1 MAHPRRGGYD
11 HRDIVV
17 KYIHYKLSQRGYE
30 WEEGRQQVPADLPQ
44 ASAAINNHS
53 EDGEESGTP
62 GEPCVHPHASCMSA
76 AASLNE
82 ETRRNAPDTSVDNA
96 PTVPMSS
103 ASAAFPVPSLHDELN
118 NAQRDFNADSD
129 ANEAAAGDDHYD
141 DEDALPQPVPP
152 AVLQALSRAGD
163 EFSRLYQQDFRQISG
178 LLHLTPSTV
187 RLRFAA
193 VVEELFHDGINWG
206 RIVAFFEFGGVM
218 CVESVNREMSPL
230 VDSIVGWMTEY
241 LNRHLQN
248 WIQEQ
253 GGWDTF
259 VELYGSSVRPP
270 FDPSWLSIKAI
281 LSLAVVGACITLG
294 AYLGH
299 K

>member
-1 MAHPRRGGYD
+1 MAHPRREGYD

-30 WEEGRQQVPADLPQ
+30 WDEGQHQVSSPNLLDPA
-44 ASAAINNHS
+44 ANNNHS
-53 EDGEESGTP
+53 DHEGLSGTP
-62 GEPCVHPHASCMSA
+62 ADPPGHPHTSSMPA
-76 AASLNE
+76 ATAFSDNT
-82 ETRRNAPDTSVDNA
+82 TRSNAPLTLVDSA
-96 PTVPMSS
+96 PAALINS
-103 ASAAFPVPSLHDELN
+103 ASAASPVPASREELN
-118 NAQRDFNADSD
+118 ITQRNWNVDPDVGLAV
-129 ANEAAAGDDHYD
+129 D
-141 DEDALPQPVPP
+141 DEHASNNLLRPVPP
-152 AVLQALSRAGD
+152 AVLQTLSRAGD
-163 EFSRLYQQDFRQISG
+163 EFARLYHQDFRQISG

-193 VVEELFHDGINWG
+193 VVEELFQDGVNWG

-230 VDSIVGWMTEY
+230 VDSIANWMTEY

-248 WIQEQ
+248 WILDQ
-253 GGWDTF
+253 GGWDAF

-270 FDPSWLSIKAI
+270 FDPSWVSIKTI
-281 LSLAVVGACITLG
+281 LGIAVVGACITLG

>member
-1 MAHPRRGGYD
+1 MALPRRAGYD

-17 KYIHYKLSQRGYE
+17 KFIHYKLSQRGYE
-30 WEEGRQQVPADLPQ
+30 WEEGRQISTGLPATSAANNNLTNDGEVSAVPGGGAGQPLASDLP
-44 ASAAINNHS
+44 
-53 EDGEESGTP
+53 
-62 GEPCVHPHASCMSA
+62 
-76 AASLNE
+76 AASFSDN
-82 ETRRNAPDTSVDNA
+82 DFSVPLLDNA
-96 PTVPMSS
+96 PAAPTSS
-103 ASAAFPVPSLHDELN
+103 TSAAFPIPSPQADVDV
-118 NAQRDFNADSD
+118 AQREGSVDVD
-129 ANEAAAGDDHYD
+129 ASQPL
-141 DEDALPQPVPP
+141 DEDNGEDAPLQPVPP
-152 AVLQALSRAGD
+152 ALFQTLRRAGD
-163 EFSRLYQQDFRQISG
+163 EFSNLYQQDFRHISG

-193 VVEELFHDGINWG
+193 VVEELFHDGVNWG

-253 GGWDTF
+253 GGWDAF
-259 VELYGSSVRPP
+259 VELYGNSARPP
-270 FDPSWLSIKAI
+270 FDPMWPSIKTILSI
-281 LSLAVVGACITLG
+281 AVIGACITLG
-294 AYLGH
+294 AYLGN

>member
-1 MAHPRRGGYD
+1 MAHPRRAGYD
-11 HRDIVV
+11 HRDMVV

-30 WEEGRQQVPADLPQ
+30 WEDGRQQVSDNRQ
-44 ASAAINNHS
+44 DASAANNNHS
-53 EDGEESGTP
+53 NGEEVSFSP
-62 GEPCVHPHASCMSA
+62 GETDVSPVSA
-76 AASLNE
+76 AASSTDASKNNVPVTLLV
-82 ETRRNAPDTSVDNA
+82 NAPAA
-96 PTVPMSS
+96 PSCS
-103 ASAAFPVPSLHDELN
+103 ESAASTMPT
-118 NAQRDFNADSD
+118 AQGEWNVLPRNSSIDSG
-129 ANEAAAGDDHYD
+129 ANQVLDGNEGDD
-141 DEDALPQPVPP
+141 AFVQPVPP
-152 AVLQALSRAGD
+152 AVFQTLSRAGD

-193 VVEELFHDGINWG
+193 VVEELFHDGVNWG

-253 GGWDTF
+253 GGWDAF
-259 VELYGSSVRPP
+259 VELYDSSVRPP
-270 FDPSWLSIKAI
+270 FDPTWLSIKTI

>member
-1 MAHPRRGGYD
+1 MAHRRRGGYD

-30 WEEGRQQVPADLPQ
+30 WEEGRQISSGLSATSAANNNLTNDGEVSAVPAAQPLASDLP
-44 ASAAINNHS
+44 
-53 EDGEESGTP
+53 
-62 GEPCVHPHASCMSA
+62 
-76 AASLNE
+76 AASPSDNDPPVPLL
-82 ETRRNAPDTSVDNA
+82 DNA
-96 PTVPMSS
+96 PAAPRSS
-103 ASAAFPVPSLHDELN
+103 TSAASPIPSPQADLDVT
-118 NAQRDFNADSD
+118 QREGNV
-129 ANEAAAGDDHYD
+129 
-141 DEDALPQPVPP
+141 DEDASQPLDEENAEDAPVQPVPP
-152 AVLQALSRAGD
+152 ALFQTLSRAGD
-163 EFSRLYQQDFRQISG
+163 EFSNLYQQDFRHISG

-193 VVEELFHDGINWG
+193 VVEELFHDGVNWG

-230 VDSIVGWMTEY
+230 VDSIAGWMTEY

-253 GGWDTF
+253 GGWEAF
-259 VELYGSSVRPP
+259 VELYGNSVRPP
-270 FDPSWLSIKAI
+270 FDPMWPSIKTILSI
-281 LSLAVVGACITLG
+281 AVIGACITLG
-294 AYLGH
+294 AYLGN

>member
-1 MAHPRRGGYD
+1 MAHPRRAGYD

-30 WEEGRQQVPADLPQ
+30 WEDGRQQVSVDLQ
-44 ASAAINNHS
+44 DASAANNNHS
-53 EDGEESGTP
+53 DGDEVSASPGDPLGPRHDTP
-62 GEPCVHPHASCMSA
+62 LNA
-76 AASLNE
+76 AASTSNNASQN
-82 ETRRNAPDTSVDNA
+82 NAPTALLDNA
-96 PTVPMSS
+96 PAAQRSS
-103 ASAAFPVPSLHDELN
+103 ASAASTVPSPQGVLN
-118 NAQRDFNADSD
+118 VTQGNSNVDSG
-129 ANEAAAGDDHYD
+129 ANQLVDGDG
-141 DEDALPQPVPP
+141 EDALVRPVPQ
-152 AVLQALSRAGD
+152 AVLQTLSRAGD

-187 RLRFAA
+187 RPRFAA
-193 VVEELFHDGINWG
+193 VVEELFHDGVNWG

-253 GGWDTF
+253 GGWLNTLP
-259 VELYGSSVRPP
+259 EIETLQSLIRETQRSLRQ
-270 FDPSWLSIKAI
+270 SHRKNECTWIKRAQRI
-281 LSLAVVGACITLG
+281 LTHS
-294 AYLGH
+294 
-299 K
+299 

>member
-11 HRDIVV
+11 HREIVV

-30 WEEGRQQVPADLPQ
+30 WEEGRQLSAELPGASAANNNSSNGRDVSATPGDSTGHPPAVDLPAAFPSENETSSDAPSQDNAPAAPRSTASAASPVPLPQ
-44 ASAAINNHS
+44 AELYVSQRDWNDSQDASHRVDDNNHH
-53 EDGEESGTP
+53 D
-62 GEPCVHPHASCMSA
+62 
-76 AASLNE
+76 
-82 ETRRNAPDTSVDNA
+82 VDEY
-96 PTVPMSS
+96 T
-103 ASAAFPVPSLHDELN
+103 LL
-118 NAQRDFNADSD
+118 
-129 ANEAAAGDDHYD
+129 
-141 DEDALPQPVPP
+141 QPVPQE
-152 AVLQALSRAGD
+152 LFQTLSRAGD
-163 EFSRLYQQDFRQISG
+163 EFSTMYQQDFRHISG

-230 VDSIVGWMTEY
+230 VDAIVGWMTDY

-253 GGWDTF
+253 GGWEAFID
-259 VELYGSSVRPP
+259 LYSSSVRPP
-270 FDPSWLSIKAI
+270 FDPSWLSIKTI
-281 LSLAVVGACITLG
+281 LSIAVVGACITLG

>member
-1 MAHPRRGGYD
+1 MANPRRGGYD
-11 HRDIVV
+11 HREIVV

-30 WEEGRQQVPADLPQ
+30 WEEGRHLTAELSE
-44 ASAAINNHS
+44 ASAAANNNS
-53 EDGEESGTP
+53 SNDEEVSATP
-62 GEPCVHPHASCMSA
+62 GGPTGHPPASNLP
-76 AASLNE
+76 AASSSDD
-82 ETRRNAPDTSVDNA
+82 ETPSDAPVLDNA
-96 PTVPMSS
+96 PAAHRSTTSS
-103 ASAAFPVPSLHDELN
+103 ASSVHLPQVDVS
-118 NAQRDFNADSD
+118 QRDWNAPQN
-129 ANEAAAGDDHYD
+129 ANQPLDDNNEEYVPLQP
-141 DEDALPQPVPP
+141 LPPELFQT
-152 AVLQALSRAGD
+152 LRRAGD
-163 EFSRLYQQDFRQISG
+163 EFSGMYQQDFRHISG

-230 VDSIVGWMTEY
+230 VDSIVGWMTDY
-241 LNRHLQN
+241 LNRHLQD

-253 GGWDTF
+253 GGWEVF

-270 FDPSWLSIKAI
+270 FDPSWLSIKTI
-281 LSLAVVGACITLG
+281 LSIAVVGACITLG

>member
-1 MAHPRRGGYD
+1 MAHPRREGYD

-30 WEEGRQQVPADLPQ
+30 WEEGRQISSALSHSSAANNNLTNDAEVFSIPGGQTGQPLALDVPA
-44 ASAAINNHS
+44 ASSSNN
-53 EDGEESGTP
+53 ESP
-62 GEPCVHPHASCMSA
+62 S
-76 AASLNE
+76 
-82 ETRRNAPDTSVDNA
+82 NAPVPLVESA
-96 PTVPMSS
+96 PAAPRSS
-103 ASAAFPVPSLHDELN
+103 ASAAVSPVPLPQADLDV
-118 NAQRDFNADSD
+118 AQRERNVDQDEEGQPPDDDDNGQD
-129 ANEAAAGDDHYD
+129 AP
-141 DEDALPQPVPP
+141 LQPVPP
-152 AVLQALSRAGD
+152 ALFQTLSRAGD
-163 EFSRLYQQDFRQISG
+163 EFSNMYQQDFRHISG

-193 VVEELFHDGINWG
+193 VVEELFHDGVNWG

-230 VDSIVGWMTEY
+230 VDSIAGWMTEY

-253 GGWDTF
+253 GGWEAF
-259 VELYGSSVRPP
+259 VELYGSSVQPP
-270 FDPSWLSIKAI
+270 FDPTWFSIKTILSI
-281 LSLAVVGACITLG
+281 AVVGACITLG

>member
-1 MAHPRRGGYD
+1 MAHPRRAGYD

-30 WEEGRQQVPADLPQ
+30 WEDGRQQLSVDLPV
-44 ASAAINNHS
+44 ASAANNNHS
-53 EDGEESGTP
+53 NDEEVCGIP
-62 GEPCVHPHASCMSA
+62 GDPLGHPALSPLSP
-76 AASLNE
+76 AASS
-82 ETRRNAPDTSVDNA
+82 RNSASQNNAATPLIDNA
-96 PTVPMSS
+96 PAAPRSS
-103 ASAAFPVPSLHDELN
+103 ASAASTVPSVQGEFNIPQRNWNVDSGTNDTEDDNDGEDTLSRPVP
-118 NAQRDFNADSD
+118 Q
-129 ANEAAAGDDHYD
+129 
-141 DEDALPQPVPP
+141 AL
-152 AVLQALSRAGD
+152 LQTLSRAGD

-193 VVEELFHDGINWG
+193 VVEELFHDGVNWG

-230 VDSIVGWMTEY
+230 VDSIVSWMTEY

-253 GGWDTF
+253 GGWETF
-259 VELYGSSVRPP
+259 VELYGGSGRPP
-270 FDPSWLSIKAI
+270 FDPSWLSIKTI

>member
-1 MAHPRRGGYD
+1 MAHRRRGGYD

-30 WEEGRQQVPADLPQ
+30 WEEGRQISSGLPATSAANNNLTNDGEVSAVPAAQPLASDLP
-44 ASAAINNHS
+44 
-53 EDGEESGTP
+53 
-62 GEPCVHPHASCMSA
+62 
-76 AASLNE
+76 AASPSDNDSPVPLL
-82 ETRRNAPDTSVDNA
+82 DNA
-96 PTVPMSS
+96 PAAPRSS
-103 ASAAFPVPSLHDELN
+103 TSAASPIPSPQADLDVT
-118 NAQRDFNADSD
+118 QREGNV
-129 ANEAAAGDDHYD
+129 
-141 DEDALPQPVPP
+141 DEDASRPLDEENAEDAPVQPVPP
-152 AVLQALSRAGD
+152 ALFQTLSRAGD
-163 EFSRLYQQDFRQISG
+163 EFSNLYQQDFRHISG

-193 VVEELFHDGINWG
+193 VVEELFHDGVNWG

-230 VDSIVGWMTEY
+230 VDSIAGWMTEY

-253 GGWDTF
+253 GGWEAF
-259 VELYGSSVRPP
+259 VELYGNSVRPP
-270 FDPSWLSIKAI
+270 FDPMWPSIKTILSI
-281 LSLAVVGACITLG
+281 AVIGACITLG
-294 AYLGH
+294 AYLGN

>member
-30 WEEGRQQVPADLPQ
+30 WEEGRQQVSSADLSVP
-44 ASAAINNHS
+44 AANNNHS
-53 EDGEESGTP
+53 ADEELSATP
-62 GEPCVHPHASCMSA
+62 GDLPEHPVPA
-76 AASLNE
+76 AASSNKASTSNVP
-82 ETRRNAPDTSVDNA
+82 ETLAEDAPAA
-96 PTVPMSS
+96 PPIPSS
-103 ASAAFPVPSLHDELN
+103 QDV
-118 NAQRDFNADSD
+118 AQRNWNPDPDVEQAEDTEAD
-129 ANEAAAGDDHYD
+129 
-141 DEDALPQPVPP
+141 DALSRPVPP
-152 AVLQALSRAGD
+152 RLLQTLSQAGD

-193 VVEELFHDGINWG
+193 VVEELFQDGVNWG

-230 VDSIVGWMTEY
+230 VDSIVSWMTEY

-253 GGWDTF
+253 GGWETF
-259 VELYGSSVRPP
+259 VELYGSNVRPP
-270 FDPSWLSIKAI
+270 FDPSWLSIKTI
-281 LSLAVVGACITLG
+281 LSLAIVGACITLG

>member
-1 MAHPRRGGYD
+1 MANPRRGGYD
-11 HRDIVV
+11 HREIVA

-30 WEEGRQQVPADLPQ
+30 WEEGRHLTAALSEASAAANNNSFNDEEVSATLGGPTGHPPASNLPAASSSDDETPSDAPVLDNAPAAHRSTTSAASSVSLPQ
-44 ASAAINNHS
+44 AEVDVSQRDLNAPQDANQPLDDN
-53 EDGEESGTP
+53 
-62 GEPCVHPHASCMSA
+62 
-76 AASLNE
+76 NE
-82 ETRRNAPDTSVDNA
+82 EY
-96 PTVPMSS
+96 VPLQ
-103 ASAAFPVPSLHDELN
+103 P
-118 NAQRDFNADSD
+118 
-129 ANEAAAGDDHYD
+129 
-141 DEDALPQPVPP
+141 LPQE
-152 AVLQALSRAGD
+152 LFQTLRRAGD
-163 EFSRLYQQDFRQISG
+163 EFSGMYQQDFRHISG

-230 VDSIVGWMTEY
+230 VDSIVGWMTDY

-253 GGWDTF
+253 GGWEAF
-259 VELYGSSVRPP
+259 VELYGSSVQPP
-270 FDPSWLSIKAI
+270 FDPSWLSIKTI
-281 LSLAVVGACITLG
+281 LSIAVVGACITLG

>member
-17 KYIHYKLSQRGYE
+17 KYIHYKLSQKGYA
-30 WEEGRQQVPADLPQ
+30 WEEGRQQVSAEHPQ
-44 ASAAINNHS
+44 ASAAISNYS
-53 EDGEESGTP
+53 DDGEMP
-62 GEPCVHPHASCMSA
+62 AASADSRGPPQSSLASA
-76 AASLNE
+76 ASSDE
-82 ETRRNAPDTSVDNA
+82 ETPSNTPITFVGNAPA
-96 PTVPMSS
+96 VPRRS
-103 ASAAFPVPSLHDELN
+103 ASAVSPLAELNVEPRDLNVNPDASRAADGDNNDADGGDEAVMQPVPS
-118 NAQRDFNADSD
+118 
-129 ANEAAAGDDHYD
+129 
-141 DEDALPQPVPP
+141 
-152 AVLQALSRAGD
+152 AVLQTLSRAGD

-187 RLRFAA
+187 RVRFAT
-193 VVEELFHDGINWG
+193 VVEELFHDGVNWG

-253 GGWDTF
+253 GGWDAF
-259 VELYGSSVRPP
+259 VELYNSNIQPP
-270 FDPSWLSIKAI
+270 FDQSWLSIKTI
-281 LSLAVVGACITLG
+281 LSLAVVGACITIG

>member
-30 WEEGRQQVPADLPQ
+30 WEERRQQVS
-44 ASAAINNHS
+44 SAALPDAAAAAAYNNHS
-53 EDGEESGTP
+53 SDGEVSATP
-62 GEPCVHPHASCMSA
+62 GDPAGHPHASPLP
-76 AASLNE
+76 AASSNNASPS
-82 ETRRNAPDTSVDNA
+82 NAPITSVDNA
-96 PTVPMSS
+96 PAAHRSS
-103 ASAAFPVPSLHDELN
+103 ASAASPIPLPHAEWNIAPRDWNVDPGGAQPVE
-118 NAQRDFNADSD
+118 
-129 ANEAAAGDDHYD
+129 DDD
-141 DEDALPQPVPP
+141 DNDALSRPVPP
-152 AVLQALSRAGD
+152 AVLQTLSQAGD

-193 VVEELFHDGINWG
+193 VVEELFQDGVNWG

-230 VDSIVGWMTEY
+230 VDSIAGWMTEY

-253 GGWDTF
+253 GGW
-259 VELYGSSVRPP
+259 
-270 FDPSWLSIKAI
+270 
-281 LSLAVVGACITLG
+281 
-294 AYLGH
+294 
-299 K
+299 

>member
-1 MAHPRRGGYD
+1 MANPRRGGYD

-17 KYIHYKLSQRGYE
+17 KYIHYKLSQKGYE
-30 WEEGRQQVPADLPQ
+30 WEEGRHQAPAELPQ
-44 ASAAINNHS
+44 ASAAINNDS
-53 EDGEESGTP
+53 GDGEMPT
-62 GEPCVHPHASCMSA
+62 ASADPRGQPQASP
-76 AASLNE
+76 AASLDQENHSPNPISS
-82 ETRRNAPDTSVDNA
+82 TDRNPASVRR
-96 PTVPMSS
+96 S
-103 ASAAFPVPSLHDELN
+103 ASAASPTADLN
-118 NAQRDFNADSD
+118 VVQRNGNQTAD
-129 ANEAAAGDDHYD
+129 NGGE
-141 DEDALPQPVPP
+141 EEVLLQPVPQ
-152 AVLQALSRAGD
+152 AVLPTLGRAGD

-193 VVEELFHDGINWG
+193 VVEELFHDGVNWG

-218 CVESVNREMSPL
+218 CVESINREMSPL

-259 VELYGSSVRPP
+259 VELYGNNVRPP
-270 FDPSWLSIKAI
+270 FDPSWLSVKTI

-294 AYLGH
+294 AYFGH

>member
-1 MAHPRRGGYD
+1 MAHPRREGYD
-11 HRDIVV
+11 HREIVV

-30 WEEGRQQVPADLPQ
+30 WQEGRHLTAELSEASAAANNNSFNDGEVSATHGGPTGHPPASNLPAASCSDNENPSDAPVLDNAPAAHRSTASAASPVPLPQ
-44 ASAAINNHS
+44 AELDVS
-53 EDGEESGTP
+53 ERDW
-62 GEPCVHPHASCMSA
+62 
-76 AASLNE
+76 
-82 ETRRNAPDTSVDNA
+82 NAP
-96 PTVPMSS
+96 
-103 ASAAFPVPSLHDELN
+103 
-118 NAQRDFNADSD
+118 QD
-129 ANEAAAGDDHYD
+129 ANQPLDDNN
-141 DEDALPQPVPP
+141 DEYMPLQTLPPQ
-152 AVLQALSRAGD
+152 LFQTLSRAGD
-163 EFSRLYQQDFRQISG
+163 EFSSMYQQDFRHISG

-230 VDSIVGWMTEY
+230 VDSIVGWMTDY

-253 GGWDTF
+253 GGWGVF

-270 FDPSWLSIKAI
+270 FDPSWLSIKTI
-281 LSLAVVGACITLG
+281 LSIAVVGACITLG

>member
-30 WEEGRQQVPADLPQ
+30 WEDGSQQVTVDLQ
-44 ASAAINNHS
+44 DASAANNNHS
-53 EDGEESGTP
+53 NGEEMSAAP
-62 GEPCVHPHASCMSA
+62 GDSHGQPHVSPLSA
-76 AASLNE
+76 AASSLNNVSQNSP
-82 ETRRNAPDTSVDNA
+82 TTPVDNTPA
-96 PTVPMSS
+96 AESHS
-103 ASAAFPVPSLHDELN
+103 ASAASTVSPAQGEWNGPQRNRNGDSGRNQAEDDNDE
-118 NAQRDFNADSD
+118 
-129 ANEAAAGDDHYD
+129 
-141 DEDALPQPVPP
+141 EDALLRPVPP
-152 AVLQALSRAGD
+152 ALLQTLSRAGD

-253 GGWDTF
+253 GGWETF
-259 VELYGSSVRPP
+259 VELYGSNVRPP
-270 FDPSWLSIKAI
+270 FDPSWLSIKTI

-294 AYLGH
+294 AYFGH